1 MQSFGTEIDIKEPL
15 RYKSTRAHLKR
26 NYLLYGAILFVLF
39 AVIFLCFK
47 YISTISQMKN
57 NIKEL
62 SSRLDKAMIQ
72 LKALQE
78 TIKDNK
84 EYDESYGHLKSLFDN

>member
-1 MQSFGTEIDIKEPL
+1 MNEANKNYCTFDIYQGDIKNMNML
-15 RYKSTRAHLKR
+15 HY
-26 NYLLYGAILFVLF
+26 AILN
-39 AVIFLCFK
+39 K
-47 YISTISQMKN
+47 
-57 NIKEL
+57 
-62 SSRLDKAMIQ
+62 DKAMIQ